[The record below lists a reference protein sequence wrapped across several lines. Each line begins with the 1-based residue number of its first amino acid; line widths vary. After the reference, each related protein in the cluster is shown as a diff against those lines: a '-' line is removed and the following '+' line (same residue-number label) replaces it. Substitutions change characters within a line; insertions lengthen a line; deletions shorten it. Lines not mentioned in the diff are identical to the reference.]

1 MLLILDR
8 LVTPVLVCTVD
19 DVAEGGGKGS
29 VELDFGNVF
38 FTACF
43 VHVGI
48 DEALHGVDVEDVARD
63 YVVRVREDLGSQ
75 RLVQVLTEVIH
86 LEKQRP
92 VESVCSFYLFEFSF
106 AVPFVTNL
114 LKFIELCLN

>member
-1 MLLILDR
+1 M
-8 LVTPVLVCTVD
+8 
-19 DVAEGGGKGS
+19 
-29 VELDFGNVF
+29 
-38 FTACF
+38 
-43 VHVGI
+43 
-48 DEALHGVDVEDVARD
+48 ARD

-86 LEKQRP
+86 LEEQRP
-92 VESVCSFYLFEFSF
+92 VESVCRFYLFKFSF